1 MESYATSLRAN
12 HAFKSREI
20 KHSELMDKWQ
30 LRCKSTTA
38 QSSPSVAAKSKQ
50 QRPAVSSAESPITRK
65 KVLSPAELSK
75 RIGKL
80 RTAVAALNRQLDS
93 QLLHSYSSSDHTS
106 NGGGAWLQKQY
117 DSLNLQQK
125 ALETVQAA
133 LDKLGPMV
141 RTTEKDFEFLGSHNS
156 SNTET
161 TASVSI
167 EAVESVTGTIW
178 PLL

>member
-38 QSSPSVAAKSKQ
+38 QSSPSVAAKSKQQ

-93 QLLHSYSSSDHTS
+93 QLLHSYSSSDHT
-106 NGGGAWLQKQY
+106 NGGAWLQKQY

-167 EAVESVTGTIW
+167 EAVESVTGTLW